1 MNVFVPENAAVQIYW
16 DAETDTYLA
25 KTNISPTLKV
35 DITVLPKNGQPD
47 MALHQG
53 LPFLVEVS

>member
-16 DAETDTYLA
+16 DAETDTYVA

-35 DITVLPKNGQPD
+35 DLSILPKNGETD
-47 MALHQG
+47 MGLYQG